1 MRIPLTFVRR
11 SIYFDCAVQHQATQP
26 QAEAPRNSFQ
36 TNQAENQMITNPSQF
51 LELQRVQVN
60 ALNAVGHALI
70 SAAEKLSS
78 LNVAAGRS
86 AIDSATEAAQSLSG
100 VKDPQALLSLSG
112 AATQPSA
119 EKLVGYTRELVQIA
133 NAAGAEI
140 GKVVEQ
146 QIADS
151 NKRMAEVIDFVAKS
165 APAGSEQAV
174 AMLRSAVTASNTAF
188 DTVTK
193 ASRQAADWAQ
203 ANFAA
208 AAKASSTAAAAV
220 GSLSPVKAAA

>member
-1 MRIPLTFVRR
+1 MV
-11 SIYFDCAVQHQATQP
+11 
-26 QAEAPRNSFQ
+26 
-36 TNQAENQMITNPSQF
+36 TNPSQF

-70 SAAEKLSS
+70 TAAEKLSS

-100 VKDPQALLSLSG
+100 VRDPKALVSLSG
-112 AATQPSA
+112 AAAQPSV
-119 EKLVGYTRELVQIA
+119 EKLVGYTRELVGIA
-133 NAAGAEI
+133 NAASAEI
-140 GKVVEQ
+140 GKVVQQ

-151 NKRMAEVIDFVAKS
+151 NKRMAELIDFVAKS

-208 AAKASSTAAAAV
+208 AAKASTTAA
-220 GSLSPVKAAA
+220 GSFSPAKAAA